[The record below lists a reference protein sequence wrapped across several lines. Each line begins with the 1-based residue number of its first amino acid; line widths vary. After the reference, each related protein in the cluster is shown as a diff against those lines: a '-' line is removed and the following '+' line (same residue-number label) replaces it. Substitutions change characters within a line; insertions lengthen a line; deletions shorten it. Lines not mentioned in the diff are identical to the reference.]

1 MTPATTTTRTMTA
14 LPLDPMAATIHLR
27 IEELR
32 ADTTR
37 HRLRREAREARGN
50 GRDRVTW
57 PGAVVVALRE
67 SLARA
72 TAGRPG
78 PVCTTC

>member
-1 MTPATTTTRTMTA
+1 MTPAPRTQTTTSG

-32 ADTTR
+32 ADTAR
-37 HRLRREAREARGN
+37 HRLRREARERTGS
-50 GRDRVTW
+50 RVAW

-72 TAGRPG
+72 TAGRPA